1 MSADPAGV
9 RAVYDRNAVAFDARR
24 RGSRMETGW
33 ISRFA
38 GLLPD
43 GAEVLDLGC
52 GSGEPVAR
60 LLLDGGFRVTGADF
74 SRAMLGIARQTFP
87 CAEWI
92 EADMRDLALGR
103 TFDGI
108 VAWHSIFHLTVEEQR
123 AALPKIAAHLRP
135 GVVLMMTL
143 GLTEGETDGQVGQDR
158 VYHASL
164 DAADYRR
171 ILAGQGVPVTDFVVD
186 DPETGGANILMAR
199 RP

>member
-60 LLLDGGFRVTGADF
+60 LLLDAGFRVTGADF

-123 AALPKIAAHLRP
+123 AALPRIAAHLRP
-135 GVVLMMTL
+135 GV
-143 GLTEGETDGQVGQDR
+143 
-158 VYHASL
+158 
-164 DAADYRR
+164 
-171 ILAGQGVPVTDFVVD
+171 
-186 DPETGGANILMAR
+186 AR
-199 RP
+199 RRERRTARLVRTVSTTPASMRRTTVASSRGRACRSPISSLTIRRPAGPIF

>member
-24 RGSRMETGW
+24 RESRMETGW

-38 GLLPD
+38 ALLPD

-60 LLLDGGFRVTGADF
+60 LLLDAGFRVTGADF
-74 SRAMLGIARQTFP
+74 SPSMLRIARATFP
-87 CAEWI
+87 RAEWI
-92 EADMRDLALGR
+92 EADIRDLDLGR

-108 VAWHSIFHLTVEEQR
+108 VAWHSVFHLTVQEQR
-123 AALPKIAAHLRP
+123 VALPRIAAHLRP
-135 GVVLMMTL
+135 GGVLMMTS
-143 GLTEGETDGQVGQDR
+143 GITEGESDGQVGKDR

-164 DAADYRR
+164 DAAEYRR
-171 ILAGQGVPVTDFVVD
+171 ILAGQGVPVTEFVVD
-186 DPETGGANILMAR
+186 DPETGGSNILMAR
-199 RP
+199 RS